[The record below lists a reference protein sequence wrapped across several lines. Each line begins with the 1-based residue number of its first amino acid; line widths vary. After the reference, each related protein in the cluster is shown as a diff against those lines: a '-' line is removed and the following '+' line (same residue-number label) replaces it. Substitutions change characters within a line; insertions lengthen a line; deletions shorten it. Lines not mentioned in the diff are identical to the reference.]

1 MQVHAHAQR
10 VSIRRRPGNPL
21 SPPAKGR
28 EEDASPEVAARKDAV
43 DQKALLNFVIRVGKQ
58 RLEPHAHV
66 AACLH
71 SAHASCVSAS
81 GFLRINPEHGHIRT
95 RPDTRA

>member
-1 MQVHAHAQR
+1 
-10 VSIRRRPGNPL
+10 
-21 SPPAKGR
+21 
-28 EEDASPEVAARKDAV
+28 
-43 DQKALLNFVIRVGKQ
+43 LNFVIRVGKQ